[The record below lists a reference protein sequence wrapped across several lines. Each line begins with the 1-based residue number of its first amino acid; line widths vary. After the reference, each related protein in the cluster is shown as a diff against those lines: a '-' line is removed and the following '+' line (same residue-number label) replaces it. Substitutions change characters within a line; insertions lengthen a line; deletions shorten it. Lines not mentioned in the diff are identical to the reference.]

1 MITQC
6 VETRCEWH
14 KMGPAA
20 DNRSSS
26 EQTTDDAAGE
36 AIGERHRLCRA
47 LGLGGRYTV
56 RLPASRH
63 RSASTARL
71 PGRVRKRCTSRPIVL
86 RVNTR
91 LTCTSIPESGSQV
104 LWTSVLHED
113 LARVSTARNTDKSPS
128 GERGFENAANT
139 PPSPHTYLATCAWRG
154 FRWACKEV
162 GAAAWHL
169 AALLQRTDLKG
180 DADLQRT
187 DLEGVATSCVNSSL
201 NYPIL
206 SYPTLPVEKNST
218 QLKLFCSLS
227 LHSIYAMT
235 V

>member
-1 MITQC
+1 
-6 VETRCEWH
+6 
-14 KMGPAA
+14 MGPAA

-113 LARVSTARNTDKSPS
+113 LARVSTARNTDKSHS
-128 GERGFENAANT
+128 GERGFDRLELDEMQSGQVLLLSQSGN
-139 PPSPHTYLATCAWRG
+139 PHLVTAHTETRIGLMPEFDFDFQCSR
-154 FRWACKEV
+154 EISV
-162 GAAAWHL
+162 S
-169 AALLQRTDLKG
+169 LLVDR
-180 DADLQRT
+180 
-187 DLEGVATSCVNSSL
+187 
-201 NYPIL
+201 
-206 SYPTLPVEKNST
+206 
-218 QLKLFCSLS
+218 
-227 LHSIYAMT
+227 
-235 V
+235 